1 MLKEARISA
10 VVFLVKDLDASRD
23 FYGNVLGLETELA
36 ESPEGRMLTAAIG
49 NAVLVFFQGNERP
62 GRTPIVVFQIGDEDI
77 NRLVDRLVEQGVEI
91 VAPVQHAP
99 DGGLTADFADPD
111 GHVLSLYKSAE
122 V

>member
-1 MLKEARISA
+1 MLKEARIGA
-10 VVFLVKDLDASRD
+10 VVFLVKDLEASRD
-23 FYGNVLGLETELA
+23 FYGNILGLETELA

-49 NAVLVFFQGNERP
+49 NAVLVFFQGNEQP

-91 VAPVQHAP
+91 IAPVQHAP
-99 DGGLTADFADPD
+99 DGGLTADFMDPD
-111 GHVLSLYKSAE
+111 GHILSLYKSA

>member
-1 MLKEARISA
+1 MLKEARIGA
-10 VVFLVKDLDASRD
+10 VVFMVKDLEASRD
-23 FYGNVLGLETELA
+23 FYGNVLGLRTELA

-49 NAVLVFFQGNERP
+49 NVVLVFFQGNERP

-99 DGGLTADFADPD
+99 DGGLTADFMDPD
-111 GHVLSLYKSAE
+111 GHVLSLYRSADA
-122 V
+122 